1 MNSKILVFI
10 IFFLIFLTC
19 NYNIVVAS
27 PTNQIIIEGLNKV
40 DTFEIEKYWDELV
53 NEYGGFF
60 PDNQKVLFDLILPTN
75 SFDIQSFLLG
85 LLKYFF
91 YEILYNSKLI
101 GTIIMLTIFSVLL
114 QHIQGAFEN
123 STVSKIAFYVSY
135 MVLIIIA
142 INSFSVAINLA
153 KDAIQSMINLMIA
166 LIPLVLSLLAS
177 SGNIVSATLFHP
189 LIIFLINIIG
199 TIIYKVVFP
208 LIFLSSL
215 LYIVSSISDKYQVTQ
230 MAKLLRNVSIG
241 LLGVLLTIFLGV
253 VSVKGASASIA
264 DGITIRTAKYITSNF
279 VPVVGKMFA
288 DASDTVIGASLL
300 VKNAVGLAG
309 VFILLVIVIFPSIKI
324 LALAFIYNFSASIMQ
339 PLGNNP
345 ITETLSVIGKNLIF
359 IFAALASVSLMF
371 YLAITIII
379 AASNISAMIQ

>member
-1 MNSKILVFI
+1 M
-10 IFFLIFLTC
+10 IFLTC
-19 NYNIVVAS
+19 NYNIAKAN
-27 PTNQIIIEGLNKV
+27 PADQIILEGLNKI
-40 DTFEIEKYWDELV
+40 DTNEIEKYWDELI

-60 PDNQKVLFDLILPTN
+60 PDNQKELIDLILPSS
-75 SFDIQSFLLG
+75 SFDIQSFIFG
-85 LLKYFF
+85 LFKYFF

-114 QHIQGAFEN
+114 QQIQGAFEN
-123 STVSKIAFYVSY
+123 NTVSKVGFYVSY

-142 INSFSVAINLA
+142 INSFSVALNLA
-153 KDAIQSMINLMIA
+153 KSAIQDMINLMIA
-166 LIPLVLSLLAS
+166 LIPVVLALLAS
-177 SGNIVSATLFHP
+177 SGNFISATLFHP
-189 LIIFLINIIG
+189 LIIFLINVIG

-208 LIFLSSL
+208 LIFLSSVM
-215 LYIVSSISDKYQVTQ
+215 YIVSSISDKYQVTQ

-253 VSVKGASASIA
+253 VSVQGASASIA

-309 VFILLVIVIFPSIKI
+309 VFILLFIVTFPSLKI

-345 ITETLSVIGKNLIF
+345 ITDTLSVIGKNLIF

-379 AASNISAMIQ
+379 SASNISAMIQ

>member
-1 MNSKILVFI
+1 
-10 IFFLIFLTC
+10 
-19 NYNIVVAS
+19 
-27 PTNQIIIEGLNKV
+27 
-40 DTFEIEKYWDELV
+40 
-53 NEYGGFF
+53 
-60 PDNQKVLFDLILPTN
+60 
-75 SFDIQSFLLG
+75 
-85 LLKYFF
+85 
-91 YEILYNSKLI
+91 
-101 GTIIMLTIFSVLL
+101 
-114 QHIQGAFEN
+114 
-123 STVSKIAFYVSY
+123 
-135 MVLIIIA
+135 
-142 INSFSVAINLA
+142 
-153 KDAIQSMINLMIA
+153 
-166 LIPLVLSLLAS
+166 
-177 SGNIVSATLFHP
+177 
-189 LIIFLINIIG
+189 
-199 TIIYKVVFP
+199 
-208 LIFLSSL
+208 
-215 LYIVSSISDKYQVTQ
+215 

-253 VSVKGASASIA
+253 VSVQGASASIA

-309 VFILLVIVIFPSIKI
+309 VFILLLIVIFPSIKI